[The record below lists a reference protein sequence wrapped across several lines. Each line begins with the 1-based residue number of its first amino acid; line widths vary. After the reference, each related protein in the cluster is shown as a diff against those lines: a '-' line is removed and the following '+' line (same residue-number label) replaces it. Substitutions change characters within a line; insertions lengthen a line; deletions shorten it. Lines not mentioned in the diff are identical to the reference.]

1 MLFFSDGDTRVVDLH
16 DGNVDQH
23 IGVGN
28 LFMHPQTACIAV
40 EVTPLGDIDLN
51 EIFPRAVEVRQA
63 QVDVR
68 QLRIGEQALEAG
80 DVSQVVPR
88 RSVP

>member
-1 MLFFSDGDTRVVDLH
+1 MTGTLINTSALRTSLCTHKRPALRS
-16 DGNVDQH
+16 Q
-23 IGVGN
+23 
-28 LFMHPQTACIAV
+28 
-40 EVTPLGDIDLN
+40 VTPLGDIDLN
-51 EIFPRAVEVRQA
+51 EIFPWAVEVRQA